1 VFKKFGGLGD
11 ENKKK
16 KKIIGTG
23 KKTIDVQLCKLE
35 LVVSVGGIAY
45 RSYHTI

>member
-23 KKTIDVQLCKLE
+23 KKNNRCPVLQIKIGSE
-35 LVVSVGGIAY
+35 
-45 RSYHTI
+45 R